1 VAKPAR
7 TYFLDLLVPAF
18 SLVAATTAFA
28 QSPGGGPVAAGE
40 TYATIVVSVREN
52 TGAPLQN
59 GPFVR
64 LSSDFSG
71 LRLTATT
78 QDGGASTF
86 PSIRSGEYQV
96 EVSSVGYRTTTERA
110 SVLPGNSSYNVH
122 VYMMP
127 EGGPIGSAAPAGTTM
142 LVCNPRSTKASTTRR
157 KKRREKIETTKYV
170 SGDQV
175 HAIGLRISSDR
186 RAVAGM

>member
-7 TYFLDLLVPAF
+7 TYFLHLLVPAF

-40 TYATIVVSVREN
+40 TYTTIVVSVREN

-59 GPFVR
+59 GAFVR

-78 QDGGASTF
+78 
-86 PSIRSGEYQV
+86 SIRSGEYQV

-110 SVLPGNSSYNVH
+110 SVLPGNSSYNVY

-127 EGGPIGSAAPAGTTM
+127 EGGPIGSAAPAGTT
-142 LVCNPRSTKASTTRR
+142 VTPRLQSEIDKGLDNAPKETP
-157 KKRREKIETTKYV
+157 REN
-170 SGDQV
+170 
-175 HAIGLRISSDR
+175 
-186 RAVAGM
+186 